1 MKYKKIFDLKNRIA
15 VVTGATG
22 MLGKEFSLAL
32 AEYGCKVAIIDLDL
46 KKVTSFSNKLTKKF
60 GVKSIGIKCDVSN
73 TKDVKN
79 MAKSVEEYLGPIDIL
94 LNNAASKSS
103 SLGEYFKA
111 LEKYNIDTWRE
122 VIDVNLTGMYIVA
135 KEIGTRMA
143 KRKRGSIIQTSS
155 IYSSTMASDQRI
167 YKGSRYL
174 NTTINTPA
182 AYSASKAG
190 VVGLSLHLASYW
202 AKDKIRV
209 NTLSPGGV
217 FSGQNKK
224 FVENYSKRVPLNRMA
239 NKEEMIGAILY
250 LASDASSYVTGQNI
264 FVDGGLSIW

>member
-1 MKYKKIFDLKNRIA
+1 MKYKKIFNLNNKVA
-15 VVTGATG
+15 VITGATG
-22 MLGKEFSLAL
+22 MLGKEFCLAL
-32 AEYGCKVAIIDLDL
+32 AEYGCKIAVIDLDL
-46 KKVTSFSNKLTKKF
+46 KKVMSFSDRLSKKYDIKT
-60 GVKSIGIKCDVSN
+60 VGIKCDVRDH
-73 TKDVKN
+73 KEVKK
-79 MAKSVEEYLGPIDIL
+79 MAIEVEKKLGGIDIL
-94 LNNAASKSS
+94 VNNAASKTN
-103 SLGEYFKA
+103 SLDEYFKP
-111 LEKYNIDTWRE
+111 LEKYNIDTWKE
-122 VIDVNLTGMYIVA
+122 VMDVNLNGMYIVA

-143 KRKRGSIIQTSS
+143 KRKKGSIIQTSS

-167 YKGSRYL
+167 YKGSKYL

-182 AYSASKAG
+182 AYSVSKAG

-202 AKDKIRV
+202 AKDKVRV
-209 NTLSPGGV
+209 NILSPGGV

-239 NKEEMIGAILY
+239 NKEEMVGAILY